1 MPYKNLSDK
10 LENNK
15 KWKEHN
21 PEKHARI
28 TREASAR
35 HYQNNKEKCFKKNK
49 AWYENNP
56 KKYLLSAAKGRAKKN
71 NIEFSITA
79 EDFDLPDICPVL
91 GVPMIKRTR
100 TAPSLDRID
109 PSKGYVPGNV
119 QVISHK
125 ANLMKN
131 DATKD
136 ELERFA
142 KWILKI

>member
-1 MPYKNLSDK
+1 MNDRQKRYYLK
-10 LENNK
+10 
-15 KWKEHN
+15 
-21 PEKHARI
+21 
-28 TREASAR
+28 
-35 HYQNNKEKCFKKNK
+35 NKEVRDRANK
-49 AWYENNP
+49 DWYDNNP
-56 KKYLLSAAKGRAKKN
+56 KAYLLVCAKRRAKNN